1 MITEPSKEIL
11 AAGFLPRTAAAAA
24 GPGFATGGA
33 LDVAVPTAALAE
45 EADAVT
51 RDGRLAELT
60 DDELIG
66 VLRAWRRLESW
77 SSAGTLAAAAELA
90 RRRPAERT
98 PAAAPGEFP
107 AQLSEFI
114 SDELMAALTVSG
126 PAASALLDL
135 ALDLATRLPATA
147 RALRAG
153 VIDYPRARLIAE
165 ATRILADEQ
174 AREVELRVP
183 ARAGAEA

>member
-90 RRRPAERT
+90 PRRAPRGD
-98 PAAAPGEFP
+98 PAA
-107 AQLSEFI
+107 
-114 SDELMAALTVSG
+114 G
-126 PAASALLDL
+126 P
-135 ALDLATRLPATA
+135 R
-147 RALRAG
+147 G
-153 VIDYPRARLIAE
+153 
-165 ATRILADEQ
+165 
-174 AREVELRVP
+174 VP
-183 ARAGAEA
+183 AL